1 MPPPPLLLVTGVSLI
16 SAVNSGLAPSQGF
29 CKIPMMSE
37 ALREKAGKLLDRYFP
52 TEDLEKTGTFRCF

>member
-1 MPPPPLLLVTGVSLI
+1 MTPPPLFLVTGVSLI

-52 TEDLEKTGTFRCF
+52 TEEFGKDG